1 MRLPVTLALIGPL
14 LIGSVDANQDRSL
27 SLLQPG
33 EALPALV
40 LPTIDGK
47 ATVNLA
53 DLRGKKVLLIQFAS
67 W

>member
-1 MRLPVTLALIGPL
+1 MRLSTTLALIGPL
-14 LIGSVDANQDRSL
+14 LIESVHANQDWSVSL
-27 SLLQPG
+27 VQPG

-47 ATVNLA
+47 ATVDLA